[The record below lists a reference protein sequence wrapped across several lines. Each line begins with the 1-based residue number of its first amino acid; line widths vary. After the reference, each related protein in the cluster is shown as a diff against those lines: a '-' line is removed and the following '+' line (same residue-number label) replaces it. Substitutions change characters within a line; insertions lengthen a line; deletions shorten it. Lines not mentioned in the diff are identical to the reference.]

1 MVVDERNFS
10 ETGSQLPRT
19 VHKNIG
25 YPGHPVS
32 GCELPRHDPLP
43 GGISGKDPRCHKGS
57 FAGIHDQV
65 THIGVQCR
73 GQLMDLPGVETYG
86 LIEKKNVCVD
96 ISIQKFRFRGDK
108 ANPERRKPAFLA
120 QASDIKENLTHLVQH
135 LPFRKLLVFFSIR
148 NRFVVNIINGIYKK
162 CYSAHKLLSS
172 KCRSGNTLNPSRE
185 RS

>member
-1 MVVDERNFS
+1 MN
-10 ETGSQLPRT
+10 
-19 VHKNIG
+19 
-25 YPGHPVS
+25 
-32 GCELPRHDPLP
+32 
-43 GGISGKDPRCHKGS
+43 
-57 FAGIHDQV
+57 
-65 THIGVQCR
+65 
-73 GQLMDLPGVETYG
+73 LPGVETYG
-86 LIEKKNVCVD
+86 LIEKKNVRVD
-96 ISIQKFRFRGDK
+96 ISIQKFRFRGNK
-108 ANPERRKPAFLA
+108 TNPERGKPALLA